1 VTNKESANGSAEGTT
16 KWTGLVQKIAAGDV
30 EACAELY
37 RELRTIQF
45 YFGREIGSQDA
56 EDRYHNLVVAVIE
69 AIRRGVVRDP
79 ERVMGYARTIAQ
91 RSVVQGI
98 GDRCFERN
106 YETPVYELAIRDSSP
121 DPESIAI
128 KRENKEVASKVLAAM
143 PPRDREVLI
152 RFYLYEHDA
161 KSIQQDMGLTDTQF
175 RLIKSRAKARFTSL
189 VQRRIRRSTTA
200 NRRMPSTREINGFR
214 RDIALA

>member
-1 VTNKESANGSAEGTT
+1 MNNEPETGTVDST
-16 KWTGLVQKIAAGDV
+16 SKWTGLVQKIAAGDV
-30 EACAELY
+30 DACAELY

-45 YFGREIGSQDA
+45 YFGREIGAQDA

-91 RSVVQGI
+91 RSVMQGI

-106 YETPVYELAIRDSSP
+106 YETPVYELAIRDTSP

-128 KRENKEVASKVLAAM
+128 KQENKAVATRVLAAM

-152 RFYLYEHDA
+152 RFYLHEHDA
-161 KSIQQDMGLTDTQF
+161 KEIQQDMGLTETQF

-189 VQRRIRRSTTA
+189 VQRRIRHAAT
-200 NRRMPSTREINGFR
+200 NRRIVTPREISPCAAISR
-214 RDIALA
+214 

>member
-1 VTNKESANGSAEGTT
+1 VKNNETETGAVETPT
-16 KWTGLVQKIAAGDV
+16 KWTSLVQKIAAGDV

-45 YFGREIGSQDA
+45 YFGREIGAQDA

-69 AIRRGVVRDP
+69 AIRRGVVREP

-106 YETPVYELAIRDSSP
+106 YETPIYELAIRDNSP

-128 KRENKEVASKVLAAM
+128 KRENKAVASRVLAAM

-152 RFYLYEHDA
+152 RFYLHEHDA
-161 KSIQQDMGLTDTQF
+161 KTIQEEMGLTDTQF

-189 VQRRIRRSTTA
+189 VQRRIRQSTIS
-200 NRRMPSTREINGFR
+200 RRMPSSGGIQSFR
-214 RDIALA
+214 RDAALA